1 MLEALGC
8 DGVGWRLD
16 RDAEL
21 PPEEDTLGV
30 IRWLHDGDLIDR
42 VRSAS
47 AAAPGQV
54 DGVDNPV
61 STGSYGAAVAAA
73 GLAVRS
79 ALDVVNDRVGR
90 VFLAIRPAGHHA
102 ERNRAMGFCFF
113 NNVALAAE
121 VLARAWQA
129 RVMVVDVDVH
139 HGNGTQHLFYD
150 REDVGYLSV
159 HRYPF
164 FPGTGAGDE
173 GGTGRGRGATLNIP
187 LAAGA
192 DDAVYAGALESGL
205 EQLGSRLRPAAVL
218 VSAGFDA
225 HIDDPLGG
233 MRVTE
238 AGFRRMTRAV
248 VQAAETWSS
257 GRVLSVLEGGYDLAA
272 LSASV
277 QTHVMGLCPEAGE
290 VASEDGGYVF

>member
-8 DGVGWRLD
+8 DGVPWSLD

-21 PPEEDTLGV
+21 PPEDDTLGV

-173 GGTGRGRGATLNIP
+173 VGTGRGRGATLNIP

-205 EQLGSRLRPAAVL
+205 EQLGSRLRPEAVL

-238 AGFRRMTRAV
+238 AGYRRMTRAV

-277 QTHVMGLCPEAGE
+277 RTHVAGLCLEPHE
-290 VASEDGGYVF
+290 VSSEDGGYVF